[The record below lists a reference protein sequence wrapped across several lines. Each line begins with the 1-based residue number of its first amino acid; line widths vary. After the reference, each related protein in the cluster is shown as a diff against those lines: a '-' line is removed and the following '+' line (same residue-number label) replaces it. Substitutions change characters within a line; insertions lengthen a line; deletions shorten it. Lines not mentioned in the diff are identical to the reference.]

1 MSSSGFLEI
10 LPKDCW
16 PRYGRLIAPQ
26 AVFVMV
32 AALFAILEHNKN
44 EGWPALHWGL
54 AVLFIATTGVSH
66 SIAKSICNNSNIGA
80 KTLLATNGWIVL
92 VMIGLTV
99 YIIKMTNSG
108 GGHGSVVKKQQ
119 PKVKISEGVSPATQN
134 STTGA
139 ANQNSTTG
147 AANPNS
153 TTGAAKANNGYL
165 GRNRRRVCA
174 HLPAGEDYDGCE
186 ALVDECND
194 DNDDWLSPMEQK
206 NCEGKGLG
214 AYLD

>member
-1 MSSSGFLEI
+1 MSSGI
-10 LPKDCW
+10 LKNFPKECW

-32 AALFAILEHNKN
+32 AAVFAILEHNKN
-44 EGWPALHWGL
+44 EGLPTLHWVL
-54 AVLFIATTGVSH
+54 AAMFIVFTGVSH
-66 SIAKSICNNSNIGA
+66 WIAKSICSNSNIGE

-99 YIIKMTNSG
+99 YIILYIINRG

-139 ANQNSTTG
+139 ATQNSTTG
-147 AANPNS
+147 AANQNS

-165 GRNRRRVCA
+165 GRNPRRVCA
-174 HLPAGEDYDGCE
+174 HLQAGE

>member
-1 MSSSGFLEI
+1 MSSGI
-10 LPKDCW
+10 LKNFPKECW

-32 AALFAILEHNKN
+32 AAVFAILEHNKN
-44 EGWPALHWGL
+44 EGLPALHWVL
-54 AVLFIATTGVSH
+54 AAMFIVFTGVSH
-66 SIAKSICNNSNIGA
+66 WIAKSICNNSNIGA

-99 YIIKMTNSG
+99 YIILYIINRG

-119 PKVKISEGVSPATQN
+119 P
-134 STTGA
+134 
-139 ANQNSTTG
+139 NQNSSTG
-147 AANPNS
+147 PGN
-153 TTGAAKANNGYL
+153 ANNGYL
-165 GRNRRRVCA
+165 GRNPRRVCA

-194 DNDDWLSPMEQK
+194 DNDDWLSPMEQQ